1 MPKIAKFASVF
12 SLFMLGCSTQ
22 TVNSYLVPDMPASV
36 KAPAGT
42 SKVSQLSIKAYSF
55 MLADELLQP
64 LAQHNL
70 NGNMLVTRFV
80 DQQSRTHAIDKSSP
94 LADLGGQLEESFIYE
109 LQKRG
114 YKVIDFKLRDSVL
127 VQPEGDYI
135 WSRDLADL
143 KSKVDA
149 KYVVSGTLTPHQ
161 NGAVVN
167 IRMMNMKDGLVLATA
182 QGFVP
187 NNLLWSDE
195 KVTTRNGILM
205 HKGEKNRVIGGER
218 ENYF

>member
-22 TVNSYLVPDMPASV
+22 TVNSYLVPDTPEAVKVPAD
-36 KAPAGT
+36 T
-42 SKVSQLSIKAYSF
+42 SNMSQLSVKAYSF

-80 DQQSRTHAIDKSSP
+80 DQQSRTHVTDKSSP

-167 IRMMNMKDGLVLATA
+167 IRMMNMKDGVVLATA

-187 NNLLWSDE
+187 NNVFWSDE

-205 HKGEKNRVIGGER
+205 HKGENNRVIGGDR
-218 ENYF
+218 ESYF